1 MNIVGEGLPVKIGN
15 QIRKRQ
21 EIYGSLNRSTEE
33 LLYLNSRTS
42 FVKAISSVDIE
53 NYDTSSIIN
62 TRPELASV
70 VSNYGGSEL
79 ARNFILFNGTSKE
92 GGVLRAGIPQEL
104 LTGANQYINDFAYGF
119 GGLEYGIRPMP
130 GIISMQTTSQGSYGS
145 VESTT
150 LNIKAWN
157 RVQFEIIDL
166 LYLRLGYSV
175 LVEWGNTSYFDNN
188 GVYISE
194 NRFTLESEFLNGTL
208 NPDTIYSKILQ
219 YKLDSN
225 GNYDAIYGIVTNFDW
240 TFDRNGGY
248 DITVKLISKGDIIEG
263 IKTAVLVSEKNDT
276 STFEIPESTF
286 TSLQQSASIQLN
298 SANPQDTTLVA
309 GVSTTEQNAILAN
322 LATQNTSTSTIPSTV
337 DQKSSVNPFKDSHT
351 LARLYY
357 NVQQLF
363 NSGDPNVYDIDNGKY
378 YSQVYF
384 QPGQSDS
391 KPYFTQ
397 EYQGPD
403 PDNDKSENGIPL
415 PKKYYIRLGSLL
427 AFIQSNI
434 IPKEKK
440 GNALYSS
447 LKINYSTATNL
458 AYTNEFQISVD
469 PNTCLISTE
478 LTQNQTVAPP
488 TTPLTYTFA
497 KGASKYKKTLLGI
510 QVGQIMN
517 IYVNFD
523 YIISIINNNGD
534 PKNQTSLY
542 TFLETLCNGLSISL
556 GGINTFRP
564 FIDTTT
570 NTLKI
575 IDETTIPNRNAIL
588 KEIGGKSTVDDPTIQ
603 IYGYSYTRNP
613 ITNDIT
619 QGYAGFVRD
628 FRFTS
633 KLDPKFAQII
643 SIGATSQGGIVGEDA
658 TAFTSLNRGLID
670 RIKPEIFASTGY
682 TTDNTINIKDTS
694 LENQFKE
701 SLINFE
707 KYLGSI
713 GCDKDNPTK
722 PFLNKAETASY
733 TNLLATI
740 MQYTET
746 KIAVT
751 QKKSSGTMGFIP
763 VSVGLT
769 LDGISGL
776 KLLNGIKIDTSYLPS
791 NYPET
796 MLFVIS
802 KLSHKVE
809 NNIWTTDLETIMTP
823 DNTVQSDAT
832 INVKSRRGSTLNKVT
847 GKEVVSTAEQN
858 RRGVQIIQF
867 FINKGL
873 TQEQAAGIAG
883 NFFAESGL
891 QPNIVN
897 SIGAYGLGQ
906 WLGQRK
912 ANLFELAASRS
923 ESVGNI
929 SIETQLE
936 FTWNELQSYERGAY
950 RDLIAQNTI
959 DGAAT
964 SFVNRFERPSEAE
977 KAQSLDKRIAYARK
991 FLTEYLA

>member
-1 MNIVGEGLPVKIGN
+1 MNIVGEGLPIEIGN

-21 EIYGSLNRSTEE
+21 EIYGSLNRTTEE

-53 NYDTSSIIN
+53 NYDINSIIN

-175 LVEWGNTSYFDNN
+175 LVEWGNTSYFDND
-188 GVYISE
+188 GVYIP
-194 NRFTLESEFLNGTL
+194 NNLYTLEAEFLNSTL
-208 NPDTIYSKILQ
+208 TPDTIYPKIQQ

-225 GNYDAIYGIVTNFDW
+225 GNYDAIYGVVTNFNW

-263 IKTAVLVSEKNDT
+263 IKTAVLVSEKT
-276 STFEIPESTF
+276 ETATFEISEDTF
-286 TSLQQSASIQLN
+286 KNLKQ
-298 SANPQDTTLVA
+298 TTLSNLTA
-309 GVSTTEQNAILAN
+309 SLAE
-322 LATQNTSTSTIPSTV
+322 LATQNGFLPSTPTTV
-337 DQKSSVNPFKDSHT
+337 DQKPSINPLKDSHT

-363 NSGDPNVYDIDNGKY
+363 NSKDPNVYSIDDGKY

-384 QPGQSDS
+384 QPGQSDT

-397 EYQGPD
+397 DYQGPN
-403 PDNDKSENGIPL
+403 PDDDKSENGIPL

-447 LKINYSTATNL
+447 LKIDYSTNTNL
-458 AYTNEFQISVD
+458 AYTNEFQVSID

-488 TTPLTYTFA
+488 ASPLTYTFA
-497 KGASKYKKTLLGI
+497 KGASKYKTTIAKT

-575 IDETTIPNRNAIL
+575 IDETALPNRNDIL
-588 KEIGGKSTVDDPTIQ
+588 TSDIIGGKSTIDDPVLQ
-603 IYGYSYTRNP
+603 IYGYSYKRNP
-613 ITNDIT
+613 VTNDIT

-643 SIGATSQGGIVGEDA
+643 SIGATAQGGIVGEDA
-658 TAFTSLNRGLID
+658 TAFTSLNRGLTD

-682 TTDNTINIKDTS
+682 TTDSTINIGDTS

-701 SLINFE
+701 SLVNLE

-722 PFLNKAETASY
+722 PFLNEAETASY
-733 TNLLATI
+733 INLLTTV

-746 KIAVT
+746 KTAVT

-802 KLSHKVE
+802 KLSHKIE
-809 NNIWTTDLETIMTP
+809 NNVWTTDLETIMTP
-823 DNTVQSDAT
+823 DNTVQSDAK
-832 INVKSRRGSTLNKVT
+832 INVKNRRGFSSSKIT
-847 GKEVVSTAEQN
+847 GREVVSTAEQN

-897 SIGAYGLGQ
+897 QIGAYGLGQ
-906 WLGQRK
+906 WLGQRRT
-912 ANLFELAASRS
+912 NLFEFATSRGES
-923 ESVGNI
+923 EGNI
-929 SIETQLE
+929 SLETQLE
-936 FTWNELQSYERGAY
+936 FTWNELQSYEANAY
-950 RDLIAQNTI
+950 RSLIAQTTTK
-959 DGAAT
+959 DAAT
-964 SFVNRFERPSEAE
+964 SFVNKFERPSEAE
-977 KAQSLDKRIAYARK
+977 KAQSLDKRITYARK